1 MLDINIMDNSG
12 AVLSTL
18 EEKVKA
24 ALEACGMTAET
35 YAKRDC
41 PVDTGRLQLRN
52 SITYAIKGG
61 QSDANTSG
69 GQVADPEEY
78 EKKAE
83 PEKNTVYLGTNV
95 KYGQPCK

>member
-1 MLDINIMDNSG
+1 MLDINIIDNSG

-41 PVDTGRLQLRN
+41 PVDTGRL
-52 SITYAIKGG
+52 
-61 QSDANTSG
+61 
-69 GQVADPEEY
+69 
-78 EKKAE
+78 
-83 PEKNTVYLGTNV
+83 
-95 KYGQPCK
+95 